1 MSSVLDRAALE
12 ESPLADLHVL
22 ANQLGVDGFR
32 RLRKA
37 DLVDAIIAKQGG
49 EDAPAAA
56 SDDGDEAPRRPRAR
70 RSRAK
75 KPAEEDTAAAEE
87 AAASAAEI
95 DDEPE
100 PDADG
105 GRRRRGGRRGRRDD
119 EPAEDRVVEGTVE
132 LQPNGSGFVRLKPG
146 ETSDDDVYVSA
157 AQVKRCELVT
167 GDTVAGPVRAPRR
180 SERYPSMIRVDTING
195 KPADEVSEGTRF
207 DDLKAAFPTERL
219 ELGGDDVTLN
229 AVEWLAPF
237 GRGSRVV
244 VAGGPLAGKSDL
256 LRRIAGALAGR
267 EGLELSVVLAGVRP
281 EELGEWGE
289 GIAPAAS
296 SPLGT
301 SGENQAQTVEQ
312 VVEQGRR
319 VAARGGHAVVIIDSL
334 DQVPAPSARRALAAA
349 RNLVDGGSL
358 TVIASATTP
367 LGGETTV
374 IMLDAM
380 LTSLRRFP
388 AIFLPGTA
396 TMRPELLVGDA
407 GAEKI
412 AQARSE
418 ALAGK

>member
-1 MSSVLDRAALE
+1 
-12 ESPLADLHVL
+12 
-22 ANQLGVDGFR
+22 
-32 RLRKA
+32 
-37 DLVDAIIAKQGG
+37 
-49 EDAPAAA
+49 
-56 SDDGDEAPRRPRAR
+56 
-70 RSRAK
+70 
-75 KPAEEDTAAAEE
+75 
-87 AAASAAEI
+87 
-95 DDEPE
+95 
-100 PDADG
+100 
-105 GRRRRGGRRGRRDD
+105 
-119 EPAEDRVVEGTVE
+119 VVEGSVE
-132 LQPNGSGFVRLKPG
+132 LQPNGSGFVRIKAG

-289 GIAPAAS
+289 GIAPAAT

-334 DQVPAPSARRALAAA
+334 DQVPAPTARRALAAA

-407 GAEKI
+407 GADKI

>member
-87 AAASAAEI
+87 AAASAAEV

-100 PDADG
+100 PDAEG
-105 GRRRRGGRRGRRDD
+105 GRRRRGGRRGRRDEEAAD
-119 EPAEDRVVEGTVE
+119 DRVVEGTVE